1 MPFKTAVQARWNA
14 VRSWRPDR
22 EKRWHYVFMLF
33 SWACFIFACWRT
45 CQVVY
50 GRMYYLLDSDMS
62 SELVLSHLLR
72 QEHKIVTQ
80 DWFYSTELR
89 VFNIHWAFTPLFF
102 LFDNWL
108 KVRQIG
114 TFIVLALMVLS
125 CLYFCWQA
133 GIRQLFPLIAAV
145 MMTPVS
151 DAYFRILLLTISYP
165 PYITATFF
173 TMGLLFRYMK
183 TPCRRTRVIQLMII
197 TAFAV
202 LLGTNG
208 LRQLLILYLPL
219 FLGALLLAVLRSPAR
234 QGDTLP
240 ELDLATGRMLFGST
254 AALLGAGIGWQ
265 INAKVLR
272 HIYHYTSQEGV
283 QFKAFEGTRLERLLT
298 GWLESFG
305 YQDSGYI
312 TSTNLFYN
320 VFCFLALLVLICA
333 FVSLVRRPQDYT
345 LPEKLIYVMA
355 LIAFVIYHG
364 LYLFTD
370 MVYYTRYNIPIVVL
384 MMPVAMDYLYRLP
397 RCRFWRGACIGMMAA
412 LLLWCGNDYYTKLW
426 PRNMTSNHEEAVAAL
441 RVAGYTEGYAT
452 FWNGNIM
459 VELSNGAFDIRVWN
473 PGEELQDPDNV
484 YQWLQETDHVDTH
497 PEGPVFVF
505 LERHE
510 LQDILGEHT
519 LDKGTVEFENENY
532 IAYGY
537 PSYDEMRA
545 DFFD

>member
-208 LRQLLILYLPL
+208 C
-219 FLGALLLAVLRSPAR
+219 A
-234 QGDTLP
+234 
-240 ELDLATGRMLFGST
+240 
-254 AALLGAGIGWQ
+254 
-265 INAKVLR
+265 
-272 HIYHYTSQEGV
+272 
-283 QFKAFEGTRLERLLT
+283 
-298 GWLESFG
+298 SF
-305 YQDSGYI
+305 
-312 TSTNLFYN
+312 
-320 VFCFLALLVLICA
+320 
-333 FVSLVRRPQDYT
+333 
-345 LPEKLIYVMA
+345 
-355 LIAFVIYHG
+355 
-364 LYLFTD
+364 
-370 MVYYTRYNIPIVVL
+370 
-384 MMPVAMDYLYRLP
+384 
-397 RCRFWRGACIGMMAA
+397 
-412 LLLWCGNDYYTKLW
+412 
-426 PRNMTSNHEEAVAAL
+426 
-441 RVAGYTEGYAT
+441 
-452 FWNGNIM
+452 
-459 VELSNGAFDIRVWN
+459 
-473 PGEELQDPDNV
+473 
-484 YQWLQETDHVDTH
+484 
-497 PEGPVFVF
+497 
-505 LERHE
+505 
-510 LQDILGEHT
+510 
-519 LDKGTVEFENENY
+519 
-532 IAYGY
+532 
-537 PSYDEMRA
+537 
-545 DFFD
+545 